1 MRKLIMQH
9 GLEVSSYRGL
19 TSTLY
24 QDGSWSKDYKCDY
37 VCIEIDSKYHEEG
50 LILNKEELKDFIK
63 LLKRTMREAKFNDL
77 DERDNNEAT
86 S

>member
-9 GLEVSSYRGL
+9 GLEVSSYRAL

-24 QDGSWSKDYKCDY
+24 QDGTWSENYKCDY

-50 LILNKEELKDFIK
+50 LILDKEELKDFIK
-63 LLKRTMREAKFNDL
+63 LLKIAMRKAKLNDL
-77 DERDNNEAT
+77 DESDNNEAT